1 MPRAQQSKHIGLEL
15 EQKMRNKG
23 NITTGPR
30 GTKMI
35 SVPLRVPAGERHPE
49 GLRSEPTLSTM
60 PGFNRTSHHPMKPD
74 KDVSGELK
82 VNYHYH

>member
-1 MPRAQQSKHIGLEL
+1 MSRAQQSKHIGLEL

-30 GTKMI
+30 GTKMS
-35 SVPLRVPAGERHPE
+35 SVPLRVPTGERHPE
-49 GLRSEPTLSTM
+49 ALRSEPTLSAM
-60 PGFNRTSHHPMKPD
+60 PGYNRTSHHPMKPD

-82 VNYHYH
+82 VNYH